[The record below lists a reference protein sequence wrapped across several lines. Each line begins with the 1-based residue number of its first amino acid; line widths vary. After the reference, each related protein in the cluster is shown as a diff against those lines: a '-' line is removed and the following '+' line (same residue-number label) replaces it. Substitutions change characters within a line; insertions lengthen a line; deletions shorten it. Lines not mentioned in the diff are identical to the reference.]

1 MEREARDELEVEAL
15 RKGQELQES
24 HTKIAER
31 SSQVDN
37 LHKQLSLLRGQSTKL
52 EERSMKV
59 EDEVS
64 LLKQEFP
71 KRLKDSANEAVENF
85 QQSEAFWM
93 QAVLSRRST
102 LVAVFKEISKDILKI
117 DVNIPLDYLPSMK
130 DF

>member
-1 MEREARDELEVEAL
+1 
-15 RKGQELQES
+15 
-24 HTKIAER
+24 
-31 SSQVDN
+31 
-37 LHKQLSLLRGQSTKL
+37 
-52 EERSMKV
+52 MKV